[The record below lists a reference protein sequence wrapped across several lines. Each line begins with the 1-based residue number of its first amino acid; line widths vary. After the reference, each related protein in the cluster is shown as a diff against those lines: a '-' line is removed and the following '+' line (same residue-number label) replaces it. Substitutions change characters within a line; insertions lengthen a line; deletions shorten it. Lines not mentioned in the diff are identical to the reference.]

1 MTPLWSAIIENG
13 TARLVAAVSQMF
25 VLVLTAWLLGAEN
38 RGVLVVVITW
48 SALFAA
54 VAGLSLGQVSHHEI
68 QLRGT
73 RDWLPDLTGTM
84 LAIGVGLSIVAFVGF
99 VLMSWLQPM
108 GPFRG
113 VPRHIVALAGLLI
126 PLVVLDEYLRNLLSA
141 SHRARWY
148 AVAQSTGGVL
158 RTVLV
163 YLAAGPLQ
171 MGVGGV
177 LFGLVA
183 SQLLVVGLEMWA
195 IRVAAGSPLKVNT
208 RYALSLLRGAMCL
221 HPNTIASFLLAYSNV
236 LLLSQLDTKSSVAWF
251 QLALQLASTLLLLP
265 QAAAMKFLGVIAQD
279 GPDAAWPEQRRA
291 IAQVMCVVLLL
302 ASVTAAVAG
311 MLVKLVAGPEFLPA
325 VELLRWLLPAMVG
338 LSLAEL
344 LAPQWYGRG
353 LFLLSTS
360 LTVVV
365 ATANVVLN
373 YVLIG
378 RYGVVGAAWGTTI
391 SCVGLV
397 VVAQLAFAAWCDRR
411 SHASAAAS

>member
-1 MTPLWSAIIENG
+1 MWSAIIENG
-13 TARLVAAVSQMF
+13 TARLVAALSQVF

-73 RDWLPDLTGTM
+73 RDWLPDLAGTM
-84 LAIGVGLSIVAFVGF
+84 LAMGVGLSIVAYAGF
-99 VLMSWLQPM
+99 VLMSWLQPLA
-108 GPFRG
+108 PFRG

-148 AVAQSTGGVL
+148 AVAQSTGGLL
-158 RTVLV
+158 RAVLV
-163 YLAAGPLQ
+163 YLAAGPLHS
-171 MGVGGV
+171 GVGGV
-177 LFGLVA
+177 LLGLVA
-183 SQLLVVGLEMWA
+183 SQFLVVGLEMWA
-195 IRVAAGSPLKVNT
+195 IRVAAGGCLKVNA
-208 RYALSLLRGAMCL
+208 RYALSLLRGAMRL

-265 QAAAMKFLGVIAQD
+265 QAAAMKFLGVIARD

-302 ASVTAAVAG
+302 AFVTAAVAG

-353 LFLLSTS
+353 FFLLSTS

-365 ATANVVLN
+365 ATANVALN
-373 YVLIG
+373 YVFIA

-391 SCVGLV
+391 SCVGVV

-411 SHASAAAS
+411 SQTSAAAV